1 MVNYQNGKIY
11 RIVCNQTGLQ
21 YIGSTCMPLSTR
33 LYQHKRLFKDG
44 KSGTS
49 KFVLENNDCNI
60 VLLEDYP
67 TDRKELLLQRER
79 FYIETMECV
88 NKKIPTRTKQE
99 WYEDNKDILA
109 DKYQMNREK
118 RIEYQKAWNAQNKD
132 KLREYQKT
140 FKNKHK
146 GIFVDLTEV
155 DVDDDVHIQLHIED
169 IYDCNETLGDFG
181 EFMDKE
187 DLIDLIDKNI
197 NNKL

>member
-33 LYQHKRLFKDG
+33 LYQHKRLYKDG

-49 KFVLENNDCNI
+49 KLVLENNDCSI
-60 VLLEDYP
+60 VLLEDCP

-88 NKKIPTRTKQE
+88 NKKIPTRTPHE

-109 DKYQMNREK
+109 NKYQMNREK

-155 DVDDDVHIQLHIED
+155 DIDDEEHIQLHIED
-169 IYDCNETLGDFG
+169 IYDCDE
-181 EFMDKE
+181 MIDKD
-187 DLIDLIDKNI
+187 DLIDLIDNNI
-197 NNKL
+197 NRKL